1 LPRSSSD
8 CATAVSANQIP
19 AAMHSMRKTIMSLFP
34 LRAKMLQYKAQ
45 KECGCSQA
53 EENDHSENC
62 VANKMPEKSDF
73 LPMHI

>member
-1 LPRSSSD
+1 
-8 CATAVSANQIP
+8 
-19 AAMHSMRKTIMSLFP
+19 MHSMRKTIMSLFP
-34 LRAKMLQYKAQ
+34 FRAKMFQYKAQ